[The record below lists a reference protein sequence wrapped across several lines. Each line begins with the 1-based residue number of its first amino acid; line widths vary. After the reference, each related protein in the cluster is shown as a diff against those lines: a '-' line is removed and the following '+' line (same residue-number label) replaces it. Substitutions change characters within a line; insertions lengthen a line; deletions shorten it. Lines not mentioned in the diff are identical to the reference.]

1 MARPG
6 LHNEVQRWRR
16 RAGLSQRELAAHV
29 GTSRQTLNA
38 VEAGRTVP
46 GTALALR
53 LAGALGARVE
63 DLFQVPGRV
72 VEVPARLAGPR
83 VHGAGPLRVT
93 LAAHNGRLTALPLAG
108 AQAPGAW
115 LQGADGV
122 VCSRRGRRVRVR
134 LFEPASPLAETLVVA
149 GCDPTLPLVARHFE
163 RAHPQ
168 YRVAWLPAG
177 SHRALEWLRDG
188 TAQIA
193 GVHLR
198 DARTGQDN
206 IPLVRRTLGE
216 RRVVVMAFVSWEQG
230 LIVAPGNPRAVRDV
244 ADLARAGVTIINRER
259 GSGARAV
266 LDAALSAHGIAPDTI
281 RGYARL
287 APSHLAVAQAV
298 ALGLV
303 DAGIG
308 VRAAARAFGLG
319 FIPLQQERYDLVMPA
334 AVASG
339 PAVHAFL
346 DILRRRGVRAE
357 LAAVGEYDTARL
369 GTTLAVLP

>member
-1 MARPG
+1 MPPTG
-6 LHNEVQRWRR
+6 LHNDVHRWRT

-38 VEAGRTVP
+38 IEAGRTVP

-53 LAGALGARVE
+53 LGAALGARVE
-63 DLFQVPGRV
+63 DLFQMPGRV
-72 VEVPARLAGPR
+72 VEVPARLAVPR
-83 VHGAGPLRVT
+83 VHGSGPLRVT
-93 LAAHNGRLTALPLAG
+93 LAAQKRGLTAIPLAG
-108 AQAPGAW
+108 ELAPGAW

-122 VCSRRGRRVRVR
+122 LCSRRGRRVRVR
-134 LFEPASPLAETLVVA
+134 LFEPASPLAETVVVA
-149 GCDPTLPLVARHFE
+149 GCDPTLPLVAGHFE

-198 DARTGQDN
+198 DPRTGQDN
-206 IPLVRRTLGE
+206 IPLVRRTLKD

-230 LIVAPGNPRAVRDV
+230 LIVAPGNPRGVHDV
-244 ADLARAGVTIINRER
+244 GDLGRAGVTIINRER

-266 LDAALSAHGIAPDTI
+266 LDAALSAHGIEPNTI
-281 RGYARL
+281 HGYARL

-298 ALGLV
+298 ALRLV

-308 VRAAARAFGLG
+308 VRAAALAFGLD

-334 AVASG
+334 AVASR
-339 PAVHAFL
+339 PAVHALL
-346 DILRRRGVRAE
+346 DTVRRRGVRAE